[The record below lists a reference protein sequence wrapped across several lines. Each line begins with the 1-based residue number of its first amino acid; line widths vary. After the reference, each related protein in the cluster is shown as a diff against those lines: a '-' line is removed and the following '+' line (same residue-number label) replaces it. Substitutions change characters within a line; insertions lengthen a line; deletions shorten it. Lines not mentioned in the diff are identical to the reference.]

1 MKKLIIRIVA
11 GVVLLAIIALVVV
24 FFSLNSI
31 VKKGVETVG
40 PKLTKVEMRLNS
52 ANLSPFSGRGQLSG
66 LFVGNPQGFKTPSAI
81 TVGDIKVGV
90 QPSSVMSDT
99 VVIDEVTVKA
109 PEITFE
115 GSLSGNNLSQILAN
129 LDAATGGGDKAAK
142 PAEPAKKSEKKF
154 YVKDVAINDGKIHLS
169 VTTLGGKAVTLPLPP
184 VHLQNIGS
192 REQGVSAAELAKQIM
207 KEITANATKA
217 VGDAMAKGLDQGVK
231 EIGKEATG
239 QLDKAA
245 KGALKDLF
253 KK

>member
-11 GVVLLAIIALVVV
+11 GVVLLVIIALVVV

-40 PKLTKVEMRLNS
+40 PKLTQVEMRLNS

-66 LFVGNPQGFKTPSAI
+66 LFVGNPQGYKTPSAI

-99 VVIDEVTVKA
+99 VVIEEVTVKA

-129 LDAATGGGDKAAK
+129 LDAATGGDKAAK

-169 VTTLGGKAVTLPLPP
+169 VTALGTSKAVTLPLPP

-192 REQGVSAAELAKQIM
+192 REQGVSAAELSRQIM

-217 VGDAMAKGLDQGVK
+217 VGEAMAKGLDQGVK